1 MTHSSILQRALVA
14 SAVLLS
20 ACDADEAAV
29 NALEQ
34 DCDEIRAAPADVSA
48 AGINFTVASGLTAST
63 SASDLTL
70 RGSAE
75 HKHGLA
81 IRRIQIA
88 GVDAV
93 SERFNFG
100 QWSAKINLDSLGTMP
115 HTADGLVDL
124 DVQITDTCGTYA
136 GDPMKPLQ
144 VTLDV
149 PDFTLMATYPKVP
162 GGGDTAADYIP
173 ADNAVAAVLTISSDK
188 AAAVGARIRVN
199 AEPAEGVTLDGLAGG
214 AVTLA
219 AATSGAAAEVRV
231 RASTA
236 GRVTIQ
242 ARSASALKSVTLA
255 VAGPPSFVPKTQSLQ
270 PGELRNVAVVSA
282 GKLRE
287 CWASTSVVGLTV
299 VLDDKDITKA
309 PAAAAGDRKEWVLT
323 VIADPMIAEDGLGT
337 ITCRDLFLQEA
348 TLPISVDVP

>member
-1 MTHSSILQRALVA
+1 MTHSSIFQRALVT
-14 SAVLLS
+14 SVLLS
-20 ACDADEAAV
+20 ACGLDDADA

-34 DCDEIRAAPADVSA
+34 DCDELPATPADLSA
-48 AGINFTVASGLTAST
+48 AGINFTVSSGLTAST

-75 HKHGLA
+75 HKYGLA

-100 QWSAKINLDSLGTMP
+100 EWSAKINLDSLSTMP
-115 HTADGLVDL
+115 HTPDGRVNL

-136 GDPMKPLQ
+136 RDPMTPLQ
-144 VTLDV
+144 VTIDV
-149 PDFTLMATYPKVP
+149 PDFTLTEAYPRVP
-162 GGGDTAADYIP
+162 GGDKAANYIP
-173 ADNAVAAVLTISSDK
+173 ADDSVTAVLTISSDK
-188 AAAVGARIRVN
+188 AAAIGARIRVD
-199 AEPAEGVTLDGLAGG
+199 AEPAEGVTLEGLAGG

-231 RASTA
+231 RASKA

-242 ARSASALKSVTLA
+242 ARSASALNSVTLA
-255 VAGPPSFVPKTQSLQ
+255 VAGPPGFVPKAQSLQ
-270 PGELRNVAVVSA
+270 PGELRNVAVISA
-282 GKLRE
+282 GELRE
-287 CWASTSVVGLTV
+287 CWASTSLVGLTV
-299 VLDDKDITKA
+299 VLDGKDITKA
-309 PAAAAGDRKEWVLT
+309 PAAAAGDGKEWVLT
-323 VIADPMIAEDGLGT
+323 VIADPMVAEDGLGT
-337 ITCRDLFLQEA
+337 ITCRDIFLQEA